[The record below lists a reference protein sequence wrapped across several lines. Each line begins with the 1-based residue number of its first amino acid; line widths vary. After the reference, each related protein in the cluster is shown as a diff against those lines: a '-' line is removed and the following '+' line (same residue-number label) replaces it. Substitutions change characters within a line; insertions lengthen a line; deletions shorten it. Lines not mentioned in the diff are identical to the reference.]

1 VASCAG
7 AVSLVDPR
15 IRAYRRIV
23 ARRIEDPKERPIA
36 LFSADQMNV
45 LLRALDTLGQRNELL
60 SAALAKAKQ
69 GGSLT

>member
-1 VASCAG
+1 
-7 AVSLVDPR
+7 VDPR

-45 LLRALDTLGQRNELL
+45 LLRALDTLEQRNELL